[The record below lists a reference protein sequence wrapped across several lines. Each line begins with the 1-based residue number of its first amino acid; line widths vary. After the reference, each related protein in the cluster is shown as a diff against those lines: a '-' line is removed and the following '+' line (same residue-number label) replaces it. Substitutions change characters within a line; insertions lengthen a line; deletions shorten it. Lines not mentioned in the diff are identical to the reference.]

1 MTEKHEIERA
11 FIVKQGIDAVCQA
24 AEEEGA
30 TSTAIADAKMLAD
43 MKTKIKNTETNVT
56 SGSQQATNSTKLE

>member
-1 MTEKHEIERA
+1 MKKTFRISFNATDRDDELHYAKKHEIGRA

-30 TSTAIADAKMLAD
+30 TPTAIAELFVSAWA
-43 MKTKIKNTETNVT
+43 
-56 SGSQQATNSTKLE
+56 